1 VVVKRWVAGA
11 VAAGNVQLARENVK
25 KYAARTFVPNASATL
40 CSKKTFT
47 DYKPQISNFLMIGR
61 IENRLICDEVIQEIK
76 R

>member
-1 VVVKRWVAGA
+1 MAGA

-25 KYAARTFVPNASATL
+25 KNYAARTFVPNASATL

-47 DYKPQISNFLMIGR
+47 DYKPQISNFLMIGH